1 MITQNSWFHLW
12 NNLAIKS
19 RLWLELKYKEILM
32 NSSSVSPIEKMQ
44 DQGLWLLVLIF
55 WVEKVRTWTICK
67 GHQKQTAKEKKMC
80 LWMGSFMSNW
90 RSTWLFN
97 SKIFQEGLVWM
108 SSWFGINFC
117 KNQKERKI
125 KDKTRNSTN
134 QNICSFSHQ
143 NNQASNI
150 EAKTQ
155 QKKNQDRQI
164 LIFFLFFL
172 LFFLAKQPKTN
183 KQTKQRRETQSK
195 LCHSLLVSL
204 QNKINESASKNI
216 NFNLFETVIDAIGT
230 RTTHQKHFVSF
241 LIRQQT
247 WSKQTTNM

>member
-80 LWMGSFMSNW
+80 LWMGSFMFNW

-97 SKIFQEGLVWM
+97 SKIFQEWLVWM

-150 EAKTQ
+150 EANTQ
-155 QKKNQDRQI
+155 QKKKNQDRQI

-172 LFFLAKQPKTN
+172 LFFFWQNNQKQTN
-183 KQTKQRRETQSK
+183 KQNKEEK
-195 LCHSLLVSL
+195 HSPNYVTPSL
-204 QNKINESASKNI
+204 
-216 NFNLFETVIDAIGT
+216 
-230 RTTHQKHFVSF
+230 
-241 LIRQQT
+241 
-247 WSKQTTNM
+247 